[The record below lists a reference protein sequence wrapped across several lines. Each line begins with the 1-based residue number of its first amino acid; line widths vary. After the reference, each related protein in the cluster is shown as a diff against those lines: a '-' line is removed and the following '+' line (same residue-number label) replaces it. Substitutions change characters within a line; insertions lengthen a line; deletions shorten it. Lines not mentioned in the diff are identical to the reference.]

1 MIDLS
6 PFSGQRFYVVGLGAS
21 GASAA
26 RALSAAGAVVEVWD
40 DGEGLETPYT
50 LIKPEAQTYEG
61 LAALILAPGIPLTHP
76 KPYPA
81 AELAL
86 RADVPVISDVE
97 LAFRAGLKAKAIG
110 ITGTN
115 GKSTTT
121 ALVHHALTALGQK
134 SVIRGNFGV
143 PILDCDDPGPE
154 GFMVLELSSYQL
166 DLSPGYPLAA
176 ACLLN
181 ISPDHLDRHGGLA
194 GYAKAKARIFNQA
207 EAKIVTGDDAE
218 CLTIAKDS
226 GATLLG
232 PADWQTFLETPALR
246 GTHNQQNQAA
256 ACALLEAVGFE
267 RAAIVEA
274 FQSFPGIAHRQ
285 EILGE
290 NDTWL
295 FVNDSKATNVDSAIR
310 ALGSFETI
318 HWLAG
323 GLGKEGDASHLIPAL
338 TNVQIAYLYGENK
351 DDLAA
356 LCLEA
361 GTPHQLFDTLDQAFA
376 AAMQAPGGT
385 LLLSPAAA
393 SWDQYKS
400 FEARGDHFRVLVQPY
415 LTPQEVAA

>member
-6 PFSGQRFYVVGLGAS
+6 PFANQRFYVVGLGAS

-40 DGEGLETPYT
+40 DREGLETPHRLIPPKAQDYT
-50 LIKPEAQTYEG
+50 G
-61 LAALILAPGIPLTHP
+61 LTALVLAPGIPLTHP
-76 KPYPA
+76 EPHPA
-81 AELAL
+81 AKAALA
-86 RADVPVISDVE
+86 AGIPVISDVE

-121 ALVHHALTALGQK
+121 ALVQHALTTLGQK
-134 SVIRGNFGV
+134 SVIGGNFGV

-181 ISPDHLDRHGGLA
+181 ISPDHLDRHGGLE
-194 GYAKAKARIFNQA
+194 GYAKAKARIFRDA
-207 EAKIVTGDDAE
+207 KTKIVTGADAKSQA
-218 CLTIAKDS
+218 IAREV
-226 GATLLG
+226 GADLLS
-232 PADWQTFLETPALR
+232 PSDWAVFAETPALR
-246 GTHNQQNQAA
+246 GAHNQQNQAA

-267 RAAIVEA
+267 RTALIEA

-285 EILGE
+285 EILGQT
-290 NDTWL
+290 DTWL

-310 ALGSFETI
+310 ALNAFEGI

-323 GLGKEGDASHLIPAL
+323 GLGKEGDASHLLPAL
-338 TNVQIAYLYGENK
+338 KNVQMAYLYGQNREA
-351 DDLAA
+351 LAS
-356 LCLEA
+356 LCAAA

-376 AAMQAPGGT
+376 AAMQAQGGT

-400 FEARGDHFRVLVQPY
+400 FEARGDHFRALVQPY
-415 LTPQEVAA
+415 LSPQEVAA